1 MKTKII
7 AALLVL
13 IAIPVTG
20 LFSFHLFR
28 EEDYNASSVFT
39 IASYLSIV
47 LAVYIL
53 SNKKNRPITR

>member
-7 AALLVL
+7 TALIML

-28 EEDYNASSVFT
+28 EEDYNASSLFT
-39 IASYLSIV
+39 IASYISIV
-47 LAVYIL
+47 LTVYIL
-53 SNKKNRPITR
+53 SNKNRPAIK

>member
-7 AALLVL
+7 IALITL

-20 LFSFHLFR
+20 LFSYHLFR
-28 EEDYNASSVFT
+28 QEDYNTSSLFT

-47 LAVYIL
+47 FSVYIL
-53 SNKKNRPITR
+53 SNKRPVLQ